1 MCRIWSGIAL
11 FCLTFSAHAEVV
23 LSSPPRLTPAAEEKI
38 YRPVAALLSKVIGEP
53 VSYRHPGSYLLYQHE
68 MRSGK
73 YDIVLDG
80 PAFIDWRMQRQG
92 HVPVARLD
100 GDLTFVVLV
109 RRDNARVR
117 TLDDLTGSRVCSFPP
132 PHLTA
137 LALLGEYPNGKI
149 PRIEFID
156 SFAQSYQGVV
166 QGSCEAGVLPMP
178 QYQKLDSQARQLRPV
193 YISASLPNQG
203 FTVSARLARH
213 AHAISA
219 ALTRADEPAV
229 RPLLEA
235 FNSRALAPIV
245 AGEYRGMIRLLKRE
259 WGFE

>member
-11 FCLTFSAHAEVV
+11 FCLTFAAHAEVV

-38 YRPVAALLSKVIGEP
+38 YQPLAALLSKVIGEQ
-53 VSYRHPGSYLLYQHE
+53 VTYQHPGSYMLYQQQ
-68 MRSGK
+68 MRQGK

-80 PAFIDWRMQRQG
+80 PAFIDWRMQRLG

-109 RRDNARVR
+109 RRDNNRVR

-149 PRIEFID
+149 PRIEIVD

-166 QGSCEAGVLPMP
+166 QGSCEAGVLPVP
-178 QYQKLDSQARQLRPV
+178 QYQKLDSSARNLRPV
-193 YISASLPNQG
+193 FISGSLPNQA
-203 FTVSARLARH
+203 FTVSPRLARH
-213 AHAISA
+213 VHAISA
-219 ALTRADEPAV
+219 ALAKPGELSV

-235 FNSRALAPIV
+235 FNSRALVPAQS
-245 AGEYRGMIRLLKRE
+245 GEYRGMMRLLKRE
-259 WGFE
+259 WGFD